1 MGAPVLVRAVRVLE
15 ELTVDEADEATASL
29 GVKGVFAGAGRVLA
43 SVGFSGRGLLRSVR
57 SMGILQGGG
66 LSCAIGA
73 AGAEGAHGLLG
84 ARQWAGCGL
93 RAVLTMDVDRRR

>member
-1 MGAPVLVRAVRVLE
+1 MLVRAVRVLE

-66 LSCAIGA
+66 ATVWDGGGWCRGSSWP
-73 AGAEGAHGLLG
+73 AGEGSNEREA
-84 ARQWAGCGL
+84 GL
-93 RAVLTMDVDRRR
+93 RAVLTMVVDGCR